1 MYCMKTVPRK
11 NKQNRDALLLNQK
24 QYGQQQWLVPVVCL
38 FGYLFPFCPG
48 KQTIIKRT
56 DPF

>member
-11 NKQNRDALLLNQK
+11 KKKNRDALLVNQK
-24 QYGQQQWLVPVVCL
+24 QYGQQQRLVPVVCL
-38 FGYLFPFCPG
+38 FWLFIPLLSRETNNY
-48 KQTIIKRT
+48 KKN